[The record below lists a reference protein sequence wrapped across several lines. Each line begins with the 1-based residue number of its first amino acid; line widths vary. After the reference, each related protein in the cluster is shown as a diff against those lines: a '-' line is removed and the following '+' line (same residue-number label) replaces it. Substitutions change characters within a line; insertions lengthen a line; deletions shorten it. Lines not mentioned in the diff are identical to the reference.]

1 MTGTL
6 SLLLL
11 ILVPAAATILGG
23 VLAALRSPGE
33 GWRSAFQH
41 FAAGAVFAAV
51 ASELLPEIK
60 QEHQPLGVL
69 LGFALGV
76 LLMVGLERLFRDKPA
91 DEARPATS
99 ESGSG
104 SATGLAF
111 ITGIDILIDGLLIGV
126 SAGTNPQA
134 AFLIT
139 LALTLELL
147 FLSLSTVGA
156 LGRAGMARGRVIG
169 VILLFALALTVGVLL
184 GALLLGGLTGFAL
197 EVVLSFAAAAL
208 LYLVTEELLTEAHQ
222 VTETP
227 LLTATFFAGFLAI
240 FLIELL
246 LPATGA

>member
-1 MTGTL
+1 VTGTL

-33 GWRSAFQH
+33 RWRSAFQH

-91 DEARPATS
+91 DEARPTTS
-99 ESGSG
+99 ESGPG

-147 FLSLSTVGA
+147 FLSLSTVAA
-156 LGRAGMARGRVIG
+156 LGRAGMSRGRVIG
-169 VILLFALALTVGVLL
+169 VVLLFALALTVGVLL